1 MANSTS
7 LTGLSK
13 NILREKYILEGFKIY
28 LEALD
33 PEYFKLLTESDN
45 SDILLE
51 NKLTDFFNKVKDK
64 VQKTRLADFFEGI
77 ALLSKE
83 VPQIVSL
90 LPKVAKEILDN
101 NFSPKQVYS
110 LLNKL
115 RKEKSPTTEATNVAP
130 ASGNYTS
137 DSDGKNFPVLVQ
149 VSQFPVAE
157 KVWQK
162 IVIAFAML
170 ALVAKT
176 FGPGITNKE
185 VVKDATNKVTAGAMS
200 KYTNLDGPP
209 DDGSTYKINQNALD
223 DLIKNKIKV
232 PGAEKEGI
240 DVIDDDGEVKTKVT
254 KHFAAKSNYGEGT
267 TFDDE
272 GEKTT
277 KEITKKIVDE
287 LKAGNIVKIQVAGTV
302 SNTTGDDEK
311 ATDTGE
317 KLTKAR
323 ADHFKNTVLD
333 GLKKS
338 GLTDE
343 QLKNLT
349 IDVIKAAPSSE
360 QVQNNPGER
369 GGAGV
374 FITFTTEGGETY
386 KFNWEGWPEWGVWG
400 VIDFTNPEGGD
411 ETPRTTGGS
420 ETARD
425 ITPIPPVAGDD
436 FSKLNRNGQIA
447 TVLASIDPKLNIAQY
462 KEIGPIKSYT
472 DNELLNPNI
481 KDEKAK
487 ELARLIVNIRKN
499 PNSLLKKVSKA
510 TGLPFNVRAKAVS
523 TRASK
528 STQAQLQSPT
538 VKETQEL
545 FQEALVDDIFTKL
558 GIQDSDLAKNK
569 IKLAGYLGSMYA
581 KEGDT
586 DLSILDTD
594 KLSDDDKKEL
604 QKVGFGF
611 TPQSGNNYVFLKG
624 RSAAD
629 VGAVRKIKPDVKRA
643 LDAVAQRKNELES
656 YFNNIQNRKE
666 FAGVIVG
673 IIKYFEIRL
682 QQDIAKLR
690 GALQKLRT
698 GNYIAEAINDPSSEI
713 DVQKLIGRIEKNTFL
728 VNALKNISDEQE
740 LIQFLAGMST
750 YVTKVKPADKKGAFQ
765 DAENVLI
772 LLSKQNKPTGGTGQ
786 TNEMQRMQELAGIK
800 TR

>member
-1 MANSTS
+1 MANTTS

-13 NILREKYILEGFKIY
+13 DILREKYILEGFQFY
-28 LEALD
+28 LETFHPEHNNLLLEADSIADISSKITDSKEKKRFDDLILALGILFEKD
-33 PEYFKLLTESDN
+33 PSEEFRKLLQDSIKEL
-45 SDILLE
+45 IQQG
-51 NKLTDFFNKVKDK
+51 KD
-64 VQKTRLADFFEGI
+64 D
-77 ALLSKE
+77 
-83 VPQIVSL
+83 
-90 LPKVAKEILDN
+90 KEIIQIFKNPDSNLN
-101 NFSPKQVYS
+101 EAQNKTKS
-110 LLNKL
+110 LIGYLANK
-115 RKEKSPTTEATNVAP
+115 
-130 ASGNYTS
+130 
-137 DSDGKNFPVLVQ
+137 GKNFARAVTLV
-149 VSQFPVAE
+149 VA
-157 KVWQK
+157 
-162 IVIAFAML
+162 L
-170 ALVAKT
+170 AVGAKT
-176 FGPGITNKE
+176 FQNNINNKIVFDKNKIE
-185 VVKDATNKVTAGAMS
+185 QTAKVKATSDNFNNTTGNYIEPLEKQGVDLPDVDDNPDEDTAKAKVGVNMDYGKGTQ
-200 KYTNLDGPP
+200 LDEKAK
-209 DDGSTYKINQNALD
+209 STLD
-223 DLIKNKIKV
+223 DLVNKIVKHV
-232 PGAEKEGI
+232 QETGKE
-240 DVIDDDGEVKTKVT
+240 V
-254 KHFAAKSNYGEGT
+254 N
-267 TFDDE
+267 
-272 GEKTT
+272 
-277 KEITKKIVDE
+277 
-287 LKAGNIVKIQVAGTV
+287 LKVAGAV

-311 ATDTGE
+311 ATDTNK
-317 KLTKAR
+317 KLSDAR
-323 ADHFKNTVLD
+323 ADTIIEYIQD
-333 GLKKS
+333 GLEK
-338 GLTDE
+338 
-343 QLKNLT
+343 QL
-349 IDVIKAAPSSE
+349 DSSDLSK
-360 QVQNNPGER
+360 VKIGK
-369 GGAGV
+369 
-374 FITFTTEGGETY
+374 TTTGPVEDQRQE
-386 KFNWEGWPEWGVWG
+386 KV
-400 VIDFTNPEGGD
+400 GGD
-411 ETPRTTGGS
+411 EASGGIIHLETDVNQDLKLDWKYWPEAAKYDGGIPGNS

-611 TPQSGNNYVFLKG
+611 TPQSGKNYVFLKG